1 MGLPFYI
8 KANNEYKL
16 LNFKSNTYYDDNLK
30 DNEIIVNKYILDLLT
45 NNDFSNEFNKQK
57 ELNEY
62 DFAIKYM
69 EKHNLL
75 NSIVETKI
83 KDTFGVNGKEGS
95 METFSLKIVGF
106 LPSYKKDFSITNPY
120 FYLFHKKIY

>member
-16 LNFKSNTYYDDNLK
+16 LNFKSNTYYDNNLK

-83 KDTFGVNGKEGS
+83 KDTFGVNGK
-95 METFSLKIVGF
+95 
-106 LPSYKKDFSITNPY
+106 
-120 FYLFHKKIY
+120 